1 MEFYGKQHISW
12 QIMVF
17 IIPRMEN
24 GVLTKEYQVHVQI
37 VEVGGQNW
45 PATCA
50 LMEASIGVFHKGNP
64 DIKTLIPKSG
74 RNIG

>member
-1 MEFYGKQHISW
+1 
-12 QIMVF
+12 MVF